1 MPLYAGLV
9 QGKRDIEASYLNVL
23 LSVLAS
29 GPVVCVALVPGIGA
43 PSLTSFASN
52 AEDQQWVDSHHFNY
66 EQLDATRIVALTLTL
81 AGWRF
86 YHFLKTDYTLKTI
99 LALPGGVERHVEFAV
114 KRISRFPAAPITVT
128 RMA

>member
-23 LSVLAS
+23 LTVLAS

-52 AEDQQWVDSHHFNY
+52 AEDQQWVDQSWPF
-66 EQLDATRIVALTLTL
+66 QVALN
-81 AGWRF
+81 
-86 YHFLKTDYTLKTI
+86 DMSN
-99 LALPGGVERHVEFAV
+99 LP
-114 KRISRFPAAPITVT
+114 
-128 RMA
+128 